1 MIDEQCLKL
10 SSIVWIAAKSNDTA
24 MITIIDSNKP
34 EKIIDTFTLG
44 NAIIYAIGSI
54 PGKRKVCFF
63 CFVLQKFFYLGTSS
77 TDYPIYDDSKLN
89 ETMAISGNIKFGIF
103 ILENIYKF

>member
-10 SSIVWIAAKSNDTA
+10 SSIIWIAAKSNDIA

-63 CFVLQKFFYLGTSS
+63 LLLNLIKNFYLGTSNA
-77 TDYPIYDDSKLN
+77 DYPIFDDSKLN
-89 ETMAISGNIKFGIF
+89 ETIATSGNSKFEF
-103 ILENIYKF
+103 LY